1 VPPSGAR
8 TAAGRKARG
17 PSVEGMANRSPWLQP
32 GPAKRCAR
40 LAVVWGV
47 LALFAA
53 VIAVVFVE
61 APVWGRICEA
71 LAAVALGAVAV
82 AYYASYRVH
91 AREGLPG

>member
-1 VPPSGAR
+1 
-8 TAAGRKARG
+8 
-17 PSVEGMANRSPWLQP
+17 MANRSPWLQP

-53 VIAVVFVE
+53 VLAVALVDIPFI
-61 APVWGRICEA
+61 GRICEA
-71 LAAVALGAVAV
+71 LAAVALAAVAL

-91 AREGLPG
+91 GREGV